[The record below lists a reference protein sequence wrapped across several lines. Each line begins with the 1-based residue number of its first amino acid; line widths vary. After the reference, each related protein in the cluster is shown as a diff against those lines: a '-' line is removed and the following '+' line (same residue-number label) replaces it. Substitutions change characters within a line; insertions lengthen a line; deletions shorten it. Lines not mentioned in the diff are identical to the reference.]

1 MSIIN
6 LWEET
11 IEFLEE
17 NNYTWEDVIRIG
29 NNEGYIN
36 KSDFE
41 KFAKNYNYDNGYGV
55 EYIPLNLIIEG
66 KGFRMFREE
75 YDGSEWWRIMYMD
88 SIINTTENIKFEDL
102 KNVFREIRN

>member
-29 NNEGYIN
+29 NNEGYIK
-36 KSDFE
+36 KSDFK
-41 KFAKNYNYDNGYGV
+41 KFAKNYNYDNGYGI
-55 EYIPLNLIIEG
+55 EYVPLDLIIEG
-66 KGFRMFREE
+66 KGFKMFRGE
-75 YDGSEWWRIMYMD
+75 YDGSEWWRIMYTN
-88 SIINTTENIKFEDL
+88 SVNTTKNIKFEDL
-102 KNVFREIRN
+102 KTIFREVRN

>member
-11 IEFLEE
+11 IEFLKE

-36 KSDFE
+36 KSDFK
-41 KFAKNYNYDNGYGV
+41 KFAENYNYDNGYGI
-55 EYIPLNLIIEG
+55 EYIPLDLIIEG
-66 KGFRMFREE
+66 KGFKMFRGE
-75 YDGSEWWRIMYMD
+75 YDGSEWWRIMYTN
-88 SIINTTENIKFEDL
+88 SVNTTKNIKFEDL
-102 KNVFREIRN
+102 KTIFREVRN